1 MNEIWQGL
9 RGTHPIVEFH
19 DIRTE
24 TGATDRY
31 LELVEGPLGDACV
44 RNGGGMMGQFR
55 VDLHENRL
63 IVLRRFGD
71 MIDRRQ
77 ALGRFHAS
85 PTWSRHRAELA
96 GLEREASVLLTR
108 AVAPSSGTRP
118 LRYGEGVT
126 LMISELRFAEQVGNY
141 HLWLRLMLRKAGLDP
156 IAAFATLESVIVVP
170 AVPVVKNRT
179 HHVALLPQGGRVP
192 PMPAALRDMLRFSPE
207 ILSLQP
213 AAALVW

>member
-9 RGTHPIVEFH
+9 RETHPIVEFH

-24 TGATDRY
+24 PGAADRY
-31 LELVEGPLGDACV
+31 LELVEGPVGDSYV
-44 RNGGGMMGQFR
+44 RNGGAMLGQFR

-63 IVLRRFGD
+63 IVLRGFPD
-71 MIDRRQ
+71 MIARRQ

-85 PTWSRHRAELA
+85 PAWTRHRAELA
-96 GLEREASVLLTR
+96 GLERESNVLLTR

-126 LMISELRFAEQVGNY
+126 LMISELRFSEQVGNY

-156 IAAFATLESVIVVP
+156 IAAFATLESVNDVP

-179 HHVALLPQGGRVP
+179 HHIALLPQGGRVP
-192 PMPAALRDMLRFSPE
+192 PMPTALRDMLRFSPE

>member
-9 RGTHPIVEFH
+9 RGNHPIVEFH

-24 TGATDRY
+24 AGRAERY
-31 LELVEGPLGDACV
+31 LELAEGPVGDAFS
-44 RNGGGMMGQFR
+44 RNGGAMLGQFR
-55 VDLHENRL
+55 VDLHENRMIL
-63 IVLRRFGD
+63 LRGFAD
-71 MIDRRQ
+71 TIDRRQ

-85 PTWSRHRAELA
+85 PAWSRHRAELA
-96 GLEREASVLLTR
+96 GLEREANVLLTR

-126 LMISELRFAEQVGNY
+126 LVISELRFAEQVGNY

-156 IAAFATLESVIVVP
+156 IAAFATLESVNDVP

-179 HHVALLPQGGRVP
+179 HHVALLQQGARVP
-192 PMPAALRDMLRFSPE
+192 PLPIALRDMLRFSPE